1 MPNPNGPY
9 PGRQLFIGLTAQGA
23 PALIY
28 LVTGRSPASRE
39 RRAVTRDNGVIM
51 GPIGNA
57 PYDALRHYTAVKYD
71 DASGVATVTNGI
83 QTEAIYE
90 TYRLLH
96 NVDSA
101 PTAAYIQMTMEG
113 AKSEPD
119 SLNTPRIGAVI
130 TQAGGKPVLIA
141 AIKRVD
147 VPAETFVMEPKPGAF
162 AGVSTYQGDMEK
174 PAAFDTVKGTVTLQ
188 AKETTPQALAQYLYD
203 LSAATYNGD
212 DIRVCAVGGVYVDG
226 KWTLAVVNRFGG

>member
-23 PALIY
+23 PALLY

-39 RRAVTRDNGVIM
+39 RRAVTRDNSIIM
-51 GPIGNA
+51 GPIGDA

-71 DASGVATVTNGI
+71 NTSGVAAVTNGI

-96 NVDSA
+96 NVDST
-101 PTAAYIQMTMEG
+101 PTAAYLQMIMEG

-130 TQAGGKPVLIA
+130 THTGGKPVLMA

-147 VPAETFVMEPKPGAF
+147 APAAVFMPTAVPGSF
-162 AGVSTYQGDMEK
+162 AGVSTYQGGMDNPTAYDVSK
-174 PAAFDTVKGTVTLQ
+174 RAAILQVT
-188 AKETTPQALAQYLYD
+188 ATTPPTLAQYLYD
-203 LSAATYNGD
+203 LSAASYNGD
-212 DIRVCAVGGVYVDG
+212 DIRVCAVGSVYADG